1 MFKIFQTFTFKEKIP
16 QKTLDCGTKALLNN
30 IYMDLWMCLI
40 IPVLV
45 VMGNANIMRKLYK
58 LKNSFI
64 HTNFELMN
72 RYG

>member
-1 MFKIFQTFTFKEKIP
+1 
-16 QKTLDCGTKALLNN
+16 
-30 IYMDLWMCLI
+30 MDLWMCLI

-72 RYG
+72 RYE